1 MFLSKTDE
9 RDSRQELQPYVPA
22 PESSFGEVFAASVGH
37 VIDEELSISSSLNN
51 DMYRDRER
59 TAQSMVD
66 DGFDLTPYTDNTG
79 LVDYDRLSNE
89 TDFGIKTDRELYD
102 ERNALLESRRNYS
115 DDVKERGSGMAQ
127 FVGEMTGYMLDPIN
141 VATLPV
147 GASVSALRG
156 LSTLARVS
164 RVAAVEGGVAMGSEI
179 AIQPFVFAHKNEIGS
194 PYSLEDSLM
203 AIGTAAIGGA
213 AIGGAAAGAAGFLR
227 RAGKIAD
234 DYPDDMGAQGSRRAV
249 DKLAADMEA
258 NPDRVVR
265 PLRREY
271 ADTPD
276 SIRDITDVE
285 RDLADEIFDNSGKI
299 TKTGEARVFHRT
311 TAEAAEQIRAT
322 GKMIGKED
330 GVFFSTKKAGQTEG
344 YGDTVVEMNV
354 PLNRLELDDVFGDEA
369 HLRIATGRA
378 GEQVDVSSYLSMGR
392 KEAHEALVKTDIDYA
407 RKLEKTRLAQSEQLP
422 TPETYDVVPG
432 ETPRKIEDF
441 EADDLA
447 KYEARGEDGVVYA
460 GGEVVSARNY
470 IDERTA
476 EIDGLDSV
484 RVCAIG

>member
-127 FVGEMTGYMLDPIN
+127 FVGEMTGYMLDPVN

-258 NPDRVVR
+258 NPDRHEIDADLDADVR
-265 PLRREY
+265 YFSAKTNDEILEEIELLKASDDSDSQMLVDAAEAVLSSRKGRWSKTVQAETDAEIELERARLT
-271 ADTPD
+271 ADT
-276 SIRDITDVE
+276 SE
-285 RDLADEIFDNSGKI
+285 RL
-299 TKTGEARVFHRT
+299 
-311 TAEAAEQIRAT
+311 
-322 GKMIGKED
+322 
-330 GVFFSTKKAGQTEG
+330 
-344 YGDTVVEMNV
+344 
-354 PLNRLELDDVFGDEA
+354 
-369 HLRIATGRA
+369 
-378 GEQVDVSSYLSMGR
+378 
-392 KEAHEALVKTDIDYA
+392 
-407 RKLEKTRLAQSEQLP
+407 
-422 TPETYDVVPG
+422 
-432 ETPRKIEDF
+432 
-441 EADDLA
+441 
-447 KYEARGEDGVVYA
+447 
-460 GGEVVSARNY
+460 
-470 IDERTA
+470 
-476 EIDGLDSV
+476 
-484 RVCAIG
+484 